1 VFGNRK
7 TTSLKPGS
15 PALLILKLLPVSLL
29 ALRHFPDRIGIPI
42 ANTVMDQESL
52 ESNVLLQNAQNA
64 VRGNEMPK
72 KVLLVDDSTTTLMME
87 EMILKERTSYEC
99 ITANDGL
106 DAISRA
112 VVEMPDLVLMDVV
125 MPRMNGFEACK
136 RMRLEKS
143 LSQTPIILVT
153 TRGEEEYVEAGFQ
166 SGCNDYITKPINS
179 FELVTLLQSYLG
191 E

>member
-1 VFGNRK
+1 M
-7 TTSLKPGS
+7 
-15 PALLILKLLPVSLL
+15 A
-29 ALRHFPDRIGIPI
+29 
-42 ANTVMDQESL
+42 
-52 ESNVLLQNAQNA
+52 
-64 VRGNEMPK
+64 K

-87 EMILKERTSYEC
+87 EMILKQRTAYDC
-99 ITANDGL
+99 ATAKDGL
-106 DAISRA
+106 DAIERA
-112 VVEMPDLVLMDVV
+112 VEMQPDLVLMDVV

-143 LSQTPIILVT
+143 LRGTPIILVT

-179 FELVTLLQSYLG
+179 RELVTLLHSYLG

>member
-1 VFGNRK
+1 MI
-7 TTSLKPGS
+7 P
-15 PALLILKLLPVSLL
+15 KLATNEEEV
-29 ALRHFPDRIGIPI
+29 
-42 ANTVMDQESL
+42 T
-52 ESNVLLQNAQNA
+52 
-64 VRGNEMPK
+64 RGEAMTK

-87 EMILKERTSYEC
+87 QMILKKCTNYEV
-99 ITANDGL
+99 IIAKDGL
-106 DAISRA
+106 EALECA
-112 VVEMPDLVLMDVV
+112 TKEMPDLVLMDVV

-136 RMRLEKS
+136 RMRLEKE

-179 FELVTLLQSYLG
+179 GELVTLLQSYLG

>member
-1 VFGNRK
+1 M
-7 TTSLKPGS
+7 T
-15 PALLILKLLPVSLL
+15 
-29 ALRHFPDRIGIPI
+29 
-42 ANTVMDQESL
+42 
-52 ESNVLLQNAQNA
+52 
-64 VRGNEMPK
+64 K
-72 KVLLVDDSTTTLMME
+72 KILLVDDSSTTLMME
-87 EMILKERTSYEC
+87 EMILKQRTNYEC
-99 ITANDGL
+99 VTSKDGL

-112 VVEMPDLVLMDVV
+112 IVEKPDLILMDVV

-136 RMRLEKS
+136 RMRMEKS
-143 LSQTPIILVT
+143 LSNTPIILVT